1 MSGGPVFDLSIV
13 TTCWGGYGRF
23 LAEWAVSVADQLPAP
38 AEVVIAEMG
47 GCGEEAAAAQRILE
61 HAGLVCRIVH
71 GTYTGMAAARNFAVA
86 AARGEW
92 VMHLDADDLL
102 LRGALRHCV
111 PLLDSA
117 DVIPMAARYPSG
129 RVRPARH
136 VTARWVLS
144 GRIGVLSCS
153 PYRRALWE
161 AAPYRAL
168 SGPIPYIDALLWVGF
183 AKMGAR
189 FRGLTEPGFT
199 YRQHDGSF
207 RRTLTPP
214 QLAAAR
220 QAIRQAAAARYP
232 AGRDPRGRAAHQR

>member
-1 MSGGPVFDLSIV
+1 MFDLSIV

-23 LAEWAVSVADQLPAP
+23 LAEWAESVANQIPAP
-38 AEVVIAEMG
+38 GEVVIAELG
-47 GCGEEAAAAQRILE
+47 GCEPDAAAAVRILE
-61 HAGLVCRIVH
+61 HAGVPARTVH
-71 GTYTGMAAARNFAVA
+71 GVYTDMAAARNLAVS

-102 LRGALRHCV
+102 LPGALRRCV
-111 PLLDSA
+111 TPAESA

-153 PYRRALWE
+153 PYRRSLWQ
-161 AAPYRAL
+161 AAPYRRL
-168 SGPIPYIDALLWVGF
+168 DGPIPYIDALLWVGF
-183 AKMGAR
+183 AKLGAR

-199 YRQHDGSF
+199 YRQHDDSF
-207 RRTLTPP
+207 RRTLTQV

-220 QAIRQAAAARYP
+220 RAIRQAAAGRVP
-232 AGRDPRGRAAHQR
+232 AVGDRRGRVARRP

>member
-1 MSGGPVFDLSIV
+1 VFDLTIA
-13 TTCWGGYGRF
+13 TTCWGGYGRY
-23 LAEWAVSVADQLPAP
+23 LAEWAVSVADQIPAP
-38 AEVVIAEMG
+38 AEVVIAELG
-47 GCGEEAAAAQRILE
+47 GCGEDAAAAQRILE
-61 HAGLVCRIVH
+61 HAGIECRIVH
-71 GTYTGMAAARNFAVA
+71 GTYTDMAAARNLAVS

-102 LRGALRHCV
+102 LPGALRRCV
-111 PLLDSA
+111 TAAESA

-153 PYRRALWE
+153 PYRRSLWQ
-161 AAPYRAL
+161 AAPYRRL
-168 SGPIPYIDALLWVGF
+168 DGPIPYIDALLWVGF

-199 YRQHDGSF
+199 YRQHDDSF
-207 RRTLTPP
+207 RRTLTPV

-220 QAIRQAAAARYP
+220 RAIRQAAAGRVRAR
-232 AGRDPRGRAAHQR
+232 